1 MYYALYCTD
10 NENSLEIRKDT
21 RSNHLDYLNSL
32 GNKLKLAGP
41 LLDDNKDPN
50 GSLIVIE
57 VENHDEAVEIAKNDP
72 YAKVNLFK
80 SVEIRQWNWLIKN

>member
-1 MYYALYCTD
+1 MYFALICTD
-10 NENSLEIRKDT
+10 NENSLETRKNT
-21 RSNHLDYLNSL
+21 RSDHLDYLNSL

-41 LLDDNKDPN
+41 LLDSDDNPN

-57 VENHDEAVEIAKNDP
+57 VENQNEANEIAKNDP

>member
-1 MYYALYCTD
+1 MYFALICTD
-10 NENSLEIRKDT
+10 NENSLETRKNT
-21 RSNHLDYLNSL
+21 RSDHLDYLNSL

-41 LLDDNKDPN
+41 LLDSDNNPN

-57 VENHDEAVEIAKNDP
+57 VENQKEANEIAKNDP

>member
-1 MYYALYCTD
+1 MYFALICTD
-10 NENSLEIRKDT
+10 NENSLETRKNT
-21 RSNHLDYLNSL
+21 RSDHLDYLNLL

-41 LLDDNKDPN
+41 LLDDDNNPN

-57 VENHDEAVEIAKNDP
+57 VENHEEANEIAKNDP
-72 YAKVNLFK
+72 YAKVDLFK

>member
-1 MYYALYCTD
+1 MYFALFCID
-10 NENSLEIRKDT
+10 NENSLEIRKNT
-21 RSNHLDYLNSL
+21 RSDHLDYLNSL

-41 LLDDNKDPN
+41 LLDEDKNPN

-57 VENHDEAVEIAKNDP
+57 VDNQDEAAEIAKNDP

-80 SVEIRQWNWLIKN
+80 SVDIRQWNWLIKN